1 MNISYEWKI
10 TALKQAPTLDGLSN
24 VITNINFEYKG
35 TDADSGESAVFY
47 GACPIGT
54 PDSENFIA
62 IGDLTEADVITWAQA
77 NHPADHMN
85 EVISGKISRK
95 ITPTNIEVT
104 GDDVSWLATE
114 EPEAEADPA
123 E

>member
-47 GACPIGT
+47 GACPIGA
-54 PDSENFIA
+54 PDPENFTA
-62 IGDLTEADVITWAQA
+62 MSDLTEANVITWAQA
-77 NHPADHMN
+77 NHPTEHMN
-85 EVISGKISRK
+85 EVISGEISRK
-95 ITPTNIEVT
+95 ITPTNVEVT
-104 GDDVSWLATE
+104 GDDVSWLAPE
-114 EPEAEADPA
+114 ESESSE
-123 E
+123 